1 MKETFLRDLAAAKGA
16 EQTVLET
23 FKHLTTDYTFED
35 VSNVCSL
42 FKRGDIKAINKATG
56 KEIYIDV
63 KDDSRIA
70 DTRNV
75 LCEELVYYKTSG
87 YEVNGFMYSDYDY
100 LAIVSKSERKIY
112 VIDFKIL
119 QKNYQKGELK
129 QIDHQYQYSI
139 TFLCGLHQIKSWG
152 ALITTLDY

>member
-1 MKETFLRDLAAAKGA
+1 MKEQFLKDLIAAKGA
-16 EQTVLET
+16 EQITLEVLRG
-23 FKHLTTDYTFED
+23 LTNDYAFED

-42 FKRGDIKAINKATG
+42 FKRGDIKVIDKTTG
-56 KEIYIDV
+56 KEFYIDV

-70 DTRNV
+70 DTGNV

-87 YEVNGFMYSDYDY
+87 YEANGFMYSDYDI

-112 VIDFKIL
+112 IIDFKIL
-119 QKNYQKGELK
+119 QKNYRKGEYK
-129 QIDHQYQYSI
+129 RIDHQYQYSV